1 VNNYRNHWVSRAPPP
16 SLISQP
22 IAAELAKDAADIEQ
36 SSKGGSAGGK
46 KASASGAAP
55 TPSEL
60 IARKAHI
67 FFSTCKKPERV
78 QAAIAGIVTGFAGV
92 LAVLQSNFARTVA
105 LGAALA
111 ADLEKRVCCFVAST
125 FHASC
130 RTGGILL

>member
-1 VNNYRNHWVSRAPPP
+1 MALCFARLSPP
-16 SLISQP
+16 ISQP

-46 KASASGAAP
+46 KASAAGSGAAP

-92 LAVLQSNFARTVA
+92 LAVLQSDFARTVA

-111 ADLEKRVCCFVAST
+111 ADLEKRVCLCIDGKNSLPIDGV
-125 FHASC
+125 
-130 RTGGILL
+130 ILH